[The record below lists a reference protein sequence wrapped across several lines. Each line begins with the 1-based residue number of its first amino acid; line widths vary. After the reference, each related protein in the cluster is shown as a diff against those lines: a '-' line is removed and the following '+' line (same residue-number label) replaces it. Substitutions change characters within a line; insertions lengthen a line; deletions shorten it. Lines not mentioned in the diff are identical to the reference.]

1 MNRPVRVRFAPSPT
15 GPLHIGGVR
24 TALYNYLFARQHSGQ
39 MILRI
44 EDTDSQRFVPG
55 AEAYILESLAW
66 CGIEID
72 EGVGVGGPHAPY
84 RQSERRD
91 IYLKYAL
98 QLVDAGWAY
107 YAFDSSEELEALRK
121 EYESRGETF
130 AYNYTVREQLATS
143 LALPADEVKARIDR
157 GDQWV
162 IRFKMPEN
170 RRVEMDD
177 LIRGHVEVNTST
189 LDDKVL
195 YKSADALPTYHLA
208 NIVDDHLMEISHVI
222 RGEEWLPS
230 LPLHYLLYEAFGW
243 QETRPEFAHLPL
255 LLKPTGGGKLS
266 KRDGDKMGFP
276 VFPLFWKSPT
286 TGETAHGYREDGY
299 FPEAFINM
307 LALLG
312 WNPGTE
318 QELFTMPE
326 LIEQFSLERVSK
338 SGARFQPD
346 KAKWFNAQYM
356 HHKTEAELAS
366 LYQPILREHGIEVS
380 DAVAGHVAGIM
391 KERATFIT
399 DLWELTSFFFIA
411 PETYEEKQ
419 VKKYWKGDNPAILQA
434 LREVLAGID
443 DFSLEHTEQV
453 VHAWIEEKGY
463 GMGQVMNTLRLAL
476 VGAGKGPGMYDV
488 TSFLGKEECLRRIDH
503 LLNTLKPAE

>member
-1 MNRPVRVRFAPSPT
+1 MEREVRVRFAPSPT

-24 TALYNYLFARQHSGQ
+24 TALYNYLFARHHGGK

-44 EDTDSQRFVPG
+44 EDTDSQRFVEG
-55 AEAYILESLAW
+55 AEAYIIESLRW

-84 RQSERRD
+84 RQSERRE
-91 IYLKYAL
+91 IYLKYAK

-107 YAFDSSEELEALRK
+107 YAFDTSAELDALRH
-121 EYESRGETF
+121 EAEERGETF
-130 AYNYTVREQLATS
+130 AYNYTVRTKLPTS
-143 LALPADEVKARIDR
+143 LSLPQEEVEARIAR
-157 GDQWV
+157 GDVWV

-170 RRVEMDD
+170 EVVKMHD
-177 LIRGHVEVNTST
+177 LIRGDVEVNTST

-195 YKSADALPTYHLA
+195 YKSVDALPTYHLA

-230 LPLHYLLYEAFGW
+230 LPLHYLLYRAFGW
-243 QETRPEFAHLPL
+243 EASQPEFAHLPL

-276 VFPLFWKSPT
+276 VFPLYWVSP

-318 QELFTMPE
+318 QEIFSMQE
-326 LIEQFSLERVSK
+326 LIDAFSLDRVSK

-356 HHKTEAELAS
+356 HHKSDAELAT
-366 LYQPILREHGIEVS
+366 LFQPILREHGVEVS
-380 DAVAGHVAGIM
+380 DAVAGRVAGIM
-391 KERATFIT
+391 KERATFIS
-399 DLWELTSFFFIA
+399 DLWDLTSYFFIA
-411 PETYEEKQ
+411 PTEYDEKQ
-419 VKKYWKGDNPAILQA
+419 LKKYWKGENPARLAA

-443 DFSLEHTEQV
+443 DFSLENTERI
-453 VHAWIEEKGY
+453 VHGWIEAHEY
-463 GMGQVMNTLRLAL
+463 PMGQIMNSLRLAL

-488 TSFLGKEECLRRIDH
+488 TSFLGKEETLRRIDY
-503 LLNTLKPAE
+503 LLANVKPLE

>member
-1 MNRPVRVRFAPSPT
+1 MRPVRVRFAPSPT

-24 TALYNYLFARQHSGQ
+24 TALYNFLFARKHGGK

-44 EDTDSQRFVPG
+44 EDTDSQRFVEG
-55 AEAYILESLAW
+55 AEKYIMESLRW

-84 RQSERRD
+84 RQSERRE

-98 QLVDAGWAY
+98 QLVETGWAY
-107 YAFDSSEELEALRK
+107 YAFDSAEELDALRK
-121 EYESRGETF
+121 EAEARGEAF
-130 AYNYTVREQLATS
+130 AYNYAVREKLATS
-143 LALPADEVKARIDR
+143 LALSEEEVKARIER

-162 IRFKMPEN
+162 IRFKMPEGEI
-170 RRVEMDD
+170 VKMDD

-208 NIVDDHLMEISHVI
+208 NIVDDRLMEISHDI

-230 LPLHYLLYEAFGW
+230 LPLHYLLYKAFGW
-243 QETRPEFAHLPL
+243 SDLQPEFAHLPL

-276 VFPLFWKSPT
+276 VFPLYWLSPT
-286 TGETAHGYREDGY
+286 GDTAHGYREDGY
-299 FPEAFINM
+299 LSAAFINM

-318 QELFTMPE
+318 QEIFSMQE
-326 LIEQFSLERVSK
+326 LIDNFSLERVSK

-346 KAKWFNAQYM
+346 KAKWFNAQYLHRM
-356 HHKTEAELAS
+356 SDEELAVI
-366 LYQPILREHGIEVS
+366 YQPILREHGIEVS
-380 DAVAGHVAGIM
+380 DEVAGKAAGIM
-391 KERATFIT
+391 KERATLVG
-399 DLWELTSFFFIA
+399 DMWDLTSYFFVA
-411 PETYEEKQ
+411 PTEYEEKQ
-419 VKKYWKGDNPAILQA
+419 TKKYWKGDNPRILGE
-434 LREVLAGID
+434 LREVLASID
-443 DFSLEHTEQV
+443 DFSKEHTEEV
-453 VHAWIEEKGY
+453 VHAWITEKEY

-488 TSFLGKEECLRRIDH
+488 TAFIGKDECLKRIDR
-503 LLNTLKPAE
+503 LFESLKPAE

>member
-1 MNRPVRVRFAPSPT
+1 MSQQVRVRFAPSPT
-15 GPLHIGGVR
+15 GPLHMGGVR
-24 TALYNYLFARQHSGQ
+24 TALYNYLFARSHGGR

-55 AEAYILESLAW
+55 AEEYIIESLRW

-72 EGVGVGGPHAPY
+72 EGVGIGGPHAPY
-84 RQSERRD
+84 RQSERRE

-98 QLVDAGWAY
+98 QLVEAGWAY
-107 YAFDSSEELEALRK
+107 YAFDTAAELDAMRKQAEE
-121 EYESRGETF
+121 RGETF
-130 AYNYTVREQLATS
+130 AYNYTVREKMPTS
-143 LALPADEVKARIDR
+143 LSLSEAEVRERIDR

-162 IRFKMPEN
+162 IRFKMPADET
-170 RRVEMDD
+170 VEMDD
-177 LIRGHVEVNTST
+177 LIRGHVKVNTST

-195 YKSADALPTYHLA
+195 YKSVDALPTYHLA

-230 LPLHYLLYEAFGW
+230 LPLHYLLYRAFGW
-243 QETRPEFAHLPL
+243 EQSRPQFAHLPL

-276 VFPLFWKSPT
+276 VFPLFWRSPV
-286 TGETAHGYREDGY
+286 TGETARGYREDGY
-299 FPEAFINM
+299 FPEAFVNM

-318 QELFTMPE
+318 QELFSMSE
-326 LIEQFSLERVSK
+326 LIGAFSLERVSK

-356 HHKTEAELAS
+356 HRKSDAELAS
-366 LYQPILREHGIEVS
+366 LFQPILREHGVEVP
-380 DAVAGHVAGIM
+380 DEGAGRAAGIM
-391 KERATFIT
+391 KARASFIT
-399 DLWELTSFFFIA
+399 DLWDLTSYFFIA
-411 PETYEEKQ
+411 PREYEEKQ
-419 VKKYWKGDNPAILQA
+419 VKKYWKGDNPARLVEV
-434 LREVLAGID
+434 REVLASID
-443 DFSLEHTEQV
+443 DFSLENTERIV
-453 VHAWIEEKGY
+453 NAWIAEKGY
-463 GMGQVMNTLRLAL
+463 GMGQIMNTLRLAL

-488 TSFLGKEECLRRIDH
+488 TSFLGKEETLRRIDY
-503 LLNTLKPAE
+503 LLANLKPVE

>member
-1 MNRPVRVRFAPSPT
+1 MSRPVRVRFAPSPT

-24 TALYNYLFARQHSGQ
+24 TALYNYLFARQHGGV

-55 AEAYILESLAW
+55 AEEYILESLKW

-72 EGVGVGGPHAPY
+72 EGVGAGGPHAPY
-84 RQSERRD
+84 RQSERRE

-107 YAFDSSEELEALRK
+107 YAFDTAEELDTLRREA
-121 EYESRGETF
+121 EERGEAF
-130 AYNYTVREQLATS
+130 AYNYAVREKLATS
-143 LALPADEVKARIDR
+143 LALPADEVKARIER

-162 IRFKMPEN
+162 IRFRMPEN
-170 RRVEMDD
+170 QTVEMDD

-208 NIVDDHLMEISHVI
+208 NIVDDYLMEVSHVI

-230 LPLHYLLYEAFGW
+230 LPLHYLLYRAFGW
-243 QETRPEFAHLPL
+243 QERQPRFAHLPL

-276 VFPLFWKSPT
+276 VFPLF
-286 TGETAHGYREDGY
+286 
-299 FPEAFINM
+299 PEAFINM

-318 QELFTMPE
+318 QEIFSMQK
-326 LIEQFSLERVSK
+326 LIDSFSLERVSK

-356 HHKTEAELAS
+356 HHKSDAELAA
-366 LYQPILREHGIEVS
+366 LFQPILRDHGIEVA
-380 DAVAGHVAGIM
+380 DEVAGRAAGIM

-399 DLWELTSFFFIA
+399 DLWDLTSFFFTA
-411 PETYEEKQ
+411 PAEYEEKQ
-419 VKKYWKGDNPAILQA
+419 TRKYWKGQNPEI
-434 LREVLAGID
+434 LRELRGVLASID
-443 DFSLEHTEQV
+443 DFSKENTEQN
-453 VHAWIEEKGY
+453 VHGWIEEKGY

-488 TSFLGKEECLRRIDH
+488 TAFIGREETLRRIDH
-503 LLNTLKPAE
+503 ILATLKPAE

>member
-1 MNRPVRVRFAPSPT
+1 MRPVRVRFAPSPT

-24 TALYNYLFARQHSGQ
+24 TALYNFLFARKHGGK

-44 EDTDSQRFVPG
+44 EDTDSQRFVEG
-55 AEAYILESLAW
+55 AEKYIMESLRW

-72 EGVGVGGPHAPY
+72 EGVGVVGPHAPY
-84 RQSERRD
+84 RQSERRE

-98 QLVDAGWAY
+98 QLVEAGWAY
-107 YAFDSSEELEALRK
+107 YAFDSAEELDALRK
-121 EYESRGETF
+121 EAEARGEAF
-130 AYNYTVREQLATS
+130 AYNYAVREKLATS
-143 LALPADEVKARIDR
+143 LALSEEEVKARIER

-162 IRFKMPEN
+162 IRFKMPEGEI
-170 RRVEMDD
+170 VKMDD

-208 NIVDDHLMEISHVI
+208 NIVDDRLMEISHVI

-230 LPLHYLLYEAFGW
+230 LPLHYLLYKAFGW
-243 QETRPEFAHLPL
+243 SDLQPEFAHLPL

-276 VFPLFWKSPT
+276 VFPLYWLSPT
-286 TGETAHGYREDGY
+286 GDTAHGYREDGY
-299 FPEAFINM
+299 LSAAFINM

-318 QELFTMPE
+318 QEIFSMQE
-326 LIEQFSLERVSK
+326 LIDNFSLERVSK

-346 KAKWFNAQYM
+346 KAKWFNAQYLHRM
-356 HHKTEAELAS
+356 SDEELAVI
-366 LYQPILREHGIEVS
+366 YQPILREHGIEVS
-380 DAVAGHVAGIM
+380 DEVAGKAAGIM
-391 KERATFIT
+391 KERATLVG
-399 DLWELTSFFFIA
+399 DMWDLTSYFFVA
-411 PETYEEKQ
+411 PTEYEEKQ
-419 VKKYWKGDNPAILQA
+419 TKKYWKGDNPRILGE
-434 LREVLAGID
+434 LREVLASID
-443 DFSLEHTEQV
+443 DFSKEHTEEV
-453 VHAWIEEKGY
+453 VHAWITEKEY

-488 TSFLGKEECLRRIDH
+488 TAFIGKDECLKRIDR
-503 LLNTLKPAE
+503 LFESLKPAE